1 LLLSLIL
8 VILLLMSIYE
18 KMQNIRN
25 AVRDFDFN
33 TSLTIKV
40 LLVLALVVI
49 TVLMFPRGESIE
61 FEYRIG
67 SIWGSDD
74 IIAPFSFPIY
84 KDERQ
89 YEREKQEAE
98 EAVKWVFRRED
109 REAERVI
116 DDLRSLFGQLKVA
129 IDFEI
134 DYRARASTRRRDAD
148 LRQQLE
154 QDERILEDFKRDLSV
169 QFNTEE
175 WEALIRLR
183 EGEGTGEITSLVELR
198 SAIESLLREY
208 FRRGIISKSKYDIEH
223 EEIALRR
230 NADEIITPVDR
241 FYDISEVNT
250 AFEEA
255 MIEQFPDNEAKQGAA
270 LKIGSIHI
278 RANII
283 FDEDQTTRL
292 QEIAREEVPRTI
304 GFVLENERIISRH
317 ERITEDAKLRLD
329 SFRRA
334 KAERGGTINLW
345 LQYAGK
351 GLHVSIVLLL
361 YGVYFFLF
369 RKNVFHNNA
378 KLALI
383 GLIILMQVFFAYLTQ
398 AVNVDAPV
406 EYLILVPAAA
416 MLLTIMFD
424 SRLAFYGVVT
434 IALLVGGIRGND
446 YTIMLV
452 SVIGGALA
460 AYTVRDIKHRTQI
473 FRSMLFI
480 FVGYALAII
489 ALGLE
494 RFETPMEMAREV
506 TFAGAN
512 ALISPILTFGLL
524 IFFERVWKIT
534 TDLTLL
540 ELSDFNHPLLKDLS
554 QKAPGT
560 FHHSLVMGSLAETAA
575 EVIGANT
582 ILARVGAYYHDIGKS
597 LKPEYFIENQMGF
610 KNRHDKLTPRMS
622 SLILISH
629 VKDGYDL
636 GKKHGLPK
644 EILEFIPMHHG
655 TTLISYFYNRALEK
669 KSDNDVINE
678 DDYRYPGPKPQTKET
693 GIVMLA
699 DAVEAA
705 TRSISE
711 PSIAKLKATIDGII
725 KSRFEEGELDECELT
740 LKDLTNI
747 REAFFKVLVGIHHP
761 RVKYP
766 GQGEKEKEDERI
778 EQEKLKQSKKDFSE
792 TGAMPPEETTADPNV
807 KE

>member
-1 LLLSLIL
+1 MSLKNKFTDI
-8 VILLLMSIYE
+8 E
-18 KMQNIRN
+18 KS
-25 AVRDFDFN
+25 VRSFDFN
-33 TSLTIKV
+33 TSMSVKIFILISVVVLTV
-40 LLVLALVVI
+40 W
-49 TVLMFPRGESIE
+49 MFPKGESIE
-61 FEYRIG
+61 FDYRIG
-67 SIWGSDD
+67 AIWGGEE

-98 EAVKWVFRRED
+98 LAVKPVFQRND
-109 REAERVI
+109 RLADYAI
-116 DDLRSLFGQLKVA
+116 DSLRTLSGQIKAA

-134 DYRARASTRRRDAD
+134 EYRERRGALRRGDTEARARV
-148 LRQQLE
+148 E
-154 QDERILEDFKRDLSV
+154 QDSIVLDDFKRNLAV
-169 QFNTEE
+169 QFNAGE
-175 WEALIRLR
+175 WDTLVRLR
-183 EGEGTGEITSLVELR
+183 QGHDVGSLSSIEELR
-198 SAIESLLREY
+198 TTIESLLREY
-208 FRRGIISKSKYDIEH
+208 FRTGILNKSKREIEH
-223 EEIALRR
+223 EEIAIRR
-230 NADEIITPVDR
+230 NADEVLTPVDR
-241 FYDISEVNT
+241 FRDISEANT
-250 AFEEA
+250 AYESDL
-255 MIEQFPDNEAKQGAA
+255 IERLNGNGPFLSAA
-270 LKIGSIHI
+270 LKIGSVHI
-278 RANII
+278 RPNIV
-283 FDEDQTTRL
+283 FNEEETDRL
-292 QEIAREEVPRTI
+292 RLIAREEVPSTI
-304 GFVLENERIISRH
+304 GYVLENERIISRH
-317 ERITEDAKLRLD
+317 ERITEDTKLRLD

-334 KAERGGTINLW
+334 KAERGGVINIW
-345 LQYAGK
+345 LQYVGK
-351 GLHVSIVLLL
+351 GLHVTIVLLL
-361 YGVYFFLF
+361 FGVYFFLF
-369 RKNVFHNNA
+369 RKQVFHNNA
-378 KLALI
+378 KIALI
-383 GLIILMQVFFAYLTQ
+383 ALIILMQVFFAYLTL
-398 AVNVDAPV
+398 AIDVAAPV
-406 EYLILVPAAA
+406 EYLIFVPAAA

-424 SRLAFYGVVT
+424 SRLAFYGTVT

-480 FVGYALAII
+480 FLGYTLTII

-494 RFETPMEMAREV
+494 RFETPMALMYEI

-512 ALISPILTFGLL
+512 ALLSPILTFGLL
-524 IFFERVWKIT
+524 IFFERVWRIT

-575 EVIGANT
+575 EVIDANT

-629 VKDGYDL
+629 VKDGYEL
-636 GKKHGLPK
+636 GKKYNLPK

-655 TTLISYFYNRALEK
+655 TTLISYFYNKALENK
-669 KSDNDVINE
+669 TDKDIINE

-705 TRSISE
+705 TRSIDE

-740 LKDLTNI
+740 FKDLNSI

-761 RVKYP
+761 RIKYP
-766 GQGEKEKEDERI
+766 GQEEKGGESEGEKFQPLVKGY
-778 EQEKLKQSKKDFSE
+778 SE
-792 TGAMPPEETTADPNV
+792 TGAMPPEETSLESAT
-807 KE
+807 KQSKK